1 MENNKQYDIKDIM
14 EILPHRPPF
23 LLIDKIVYC
32 DEYKDDAKV
41 IAEKNVTIN
50 EDFFR
55 GHFPDEPVM
64 PGVLIVEA
72 LAQTG
77 AFLILSE
84 EYNRGKIAYF
94 AGADKVKFKQVVRPG
109 DTLRLKME
117 LLRGRPNAGKGKG
130 TAYVNDKIVA
140 TGEFTFF
147 IK

>member
-1 MENNKQYDIKDIM
+1 MEHNIKEIM

-23 LLIDKIVYC
+23 LLIDKILYC
-32 DEYKDDAKV
+32 EEYKEGSKV

-55 GHFPDEPVM
+55 GHFPNEPVM

-77 AFLILSE
+77 AFIILSE
-84 EYNRGKIAYF
+84 KNNRGKIAYF

-109 DTLRLKME
+109 DTLTLKME
-117 LLRGRPNAGKGKG
+117 LLKSKSNAGKGRG
-130 TAYVNDKIVA
+130 TAYVGDKIA
-140 TGEFTFF
+140 ASGEFTFF